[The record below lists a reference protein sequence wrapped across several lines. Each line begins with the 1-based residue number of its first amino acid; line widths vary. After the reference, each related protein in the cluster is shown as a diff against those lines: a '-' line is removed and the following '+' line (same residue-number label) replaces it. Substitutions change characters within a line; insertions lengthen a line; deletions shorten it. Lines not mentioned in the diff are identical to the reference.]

1 MIRKEAKVDEKT
13 GAKVTFIDLL
23 ERSGVITKE
32 ALKNVLTEQWE
43 RGGTLEEILVEKGFL
58 NEEQLVKFILDSF
71 PMLHYVSLRD
81 IDIDPEAVEHIPAR
95 IARKYLLIP
104 IRKKGKSLAVVM
116 ANPVNKEMLLEVKNV
131 TDLKIRP
138 FISTV
143 SEIKGAIDRY
153 YVEVSEE
160 EQIREPFGAERV
172 KKEIGVLI
180 VKDKTFDTYV
190 TNDSNKHAFL
200 LCKDLSETRGVGEKR
215 IFIYGPDGT
224 GKTHL
229 LQAIANYI
237 LENEALRRFIYIDA
251 FKFVAS
257 LKGFK
262 TEREIERYL
271 GVLTDTDILLFD
283 DLDFLIGKDFA
294 QEYLFTVLS
303 DLVLRDKQVVLS
315 SALPLKD
322 MPTMNKKIRSLLNGF
337 MSIGIEEP
345 SVDLKREVVKNFL
358 GEGTLPA
365 GVVDQ
370 LVRKGGLNL
379 KKIETIIKELQTYQ
393 RLGEKIDD
401 TLLNKVLNAF
411 ID

>member
-224 GKTHL
+224 GKP
-229 LQAIANYI
+229 IS
-237 LENEALRRFIYIDA
+237 
-251 FKFVAS
+251 FKLS
-257 LKGFK
+257 L
-262 TEREIERYL
+262 
-271 GVLTDTDILLFD
+271 
-283 DLDFLIGKDFA
+283 
-294 QEYLFTVLS
+294 
-303 DLVLRDKQVVLS
+303 
-315 SALPLKD
+315 
-322 MPTMNKKIRSLLNGF
+322 
-337 MSIGIEEP
+337 
-345 SVDLKREVVKNFL
+345 
-358 GEGTLPA
+358 
-365 GVVDQ
+365 
-370 LVRKGGLNL
+370 
-379 KKIETIIKELQTYQ
+379 TIS
-393 RLGEKIDD
+393 
-401 TLLNKVLNAF
+401 
-411 ID
+411 